1 MTIADLYNALEKAVD
16 SGSHPNDSV
25 LVDCGIFGY
34 MDLQRL
40 TTKTIQSAGKKE
52 KVVILKIKGEI

>member
-16 SGSHPNDSV
+16 SGLHPNDSV
-25 LVDCGIFGY
+25 IVDCGVFGY

-40 TTKTIQSAGKKE
+40 IAKTIQSNGEKE

>member
-1 MTIADLYNALEKAVD
+1 MTISDLYNALEKAVD

-25 LVDCGIFGY
+25 LVDCGVFGY

-40 TTKTIQSAGKKE
+40 TTKTIQSTGEKE

>member
-25 LVDCGIFGY
+25 LVDCGVFGY

-40 TTKTIQSAGKKE
+40 TAKTIQSNGEKE

>member
-16 SGSHPNDSV
+16 SGSQPNDSV
-25 LVDCGIFGY
+25 LVDCGVFGY
-34 MDLQRL
+34 MDLHRL
-40 TTKTIQSAGKKE
+40 TTKTIQSTGEKE

>member
-25 LVDCGIFGY
+25 LVDCGVFGY

-40 TTKTIQSAGKKE
+40 TTKTIQSIGEKE